1 MSRISARTLECR
13 GRFFEK
19 RLKQTAF
26 ILATIGM
33 IMFLSFLFS
42 IQAKGNE
49 NVEVV
54 DRSYYHELEMTYLD
68 VIDAQLTRCGYLNCG
83 ITLNSIID
91 LNGNRTYYVQV
102 HHQRIDNMDDSGK
115 LEIIE
120 LLEQIAFPVEQCSV
134 SFEFV

>member
-1 MSRISARTLECR
+1 
-13 GRFFEK
+13 
-19 RLKQTAF
+19 
-26 ILATIGM
+26 M
-33 IMFLSFLFS
+33 IMFLSFFFS

-54 DRSYYHELEMTYLD
+54 DRSYYH